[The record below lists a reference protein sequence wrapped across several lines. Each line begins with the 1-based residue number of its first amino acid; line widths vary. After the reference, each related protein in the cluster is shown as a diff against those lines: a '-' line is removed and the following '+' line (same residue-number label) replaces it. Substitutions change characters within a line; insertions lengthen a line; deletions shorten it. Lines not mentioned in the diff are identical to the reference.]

1 MLAEALMALAA
12 SGGNAVITAM
22 ATDGWESFKG
32 RIAKVFGRGKPEL
45 AQATAARLDQSRTAL
60 EGLTG
65 ADLDRVRTEQE
76 VAWRTRLEDL
86 LEQYPEAADELR
98 TLVAEVKTGST
109 GMVQQ
114 RAEAYDQA
122 QQAVLGH
129 GTQIVNF
136 GGQHGGTSQ
145 R

>member
-12 SGGNAVITAM
+12 TGGNAVITAM

-32 RIAKVFGRGKPEL
+32 RIAKIFGGGKPEL
-45 AQATAARLDQSRTAL
+45 AQATAARLDQTRSAL
-60 EGLTG
+60 AGLNG
-65 ADLDRVRTEQE
+65 ADLERVRTEQQ
-76 VAWRTRLEDL
+76 VVWRTRLEDL
-86 LEQYPEAADELR
+86 LEQHPETADQLEA
-98 TLVAEVKTGST
+98 LVAEMKTGST
-109 GMVQQ
+109 GPVQQ
-114 RAEAYDQA
+114 HAVAYDQA

-145 R
+145 G